1 VTGAAAAVTGAATA
15 FTAEATIFT
24 GAATEVTGAATEV
37 TDATAGTTE
46 PLVTACAVPSSVF
59 PAPATVAVTAGVRA
73 WPTWA
78 VTERTVPSAAAAVS
92 GATEVTV
99 DVTPDTPDV
108 TVPAARTTEP
118 VVAARPDVTAGI
130 TDSLVTTCVTACTAL
145 PAPATTVTT
154 AEPGA
159 WPPQHAGQPT
169 ADGAG
174 RCRLTTGAGTV
185 PGGNP
190 DTVGGFGATG
200 GCPPPAG
207 LGTLPPEVLEALP
220 PRLPVSAGSIGGPVG
235 TGCGWTRWRGWSGLG
250 GMAGAEPIP
259 NKPGRIA
266 GTMTDVT
273 RVNRMMAV
281 TMTALGAAI
290 PAG

>member
-1 VTGAAAAVTGAATA
+1 M
-15 FTAEATIFT
+15 
-24 GAATEVTGAATEV
+24 
-37 TDATAGTTE
+37 
-46 PLVTACAVPSSVF
+46 
-59 PAPATVAVTAGVRA
+59 
-73 WPTWA
+73 
-78 VTERTVPSAAAAVS
+78 
-92 GATEVTV
+92 
-99 DVTPDTPDV
+99 
-108 TVPAARTTEP
+108 
-118 VVAARPDVTAGI
+118 VAASPDVTAGI
-130 TDSLVTTCVTACTAL
+130 TDSLVTTCVTARTAL
-145 PAPATTVTT
+145 LASATTVTT

-159 WPPQHAGQPT
+159 GPPQHAGQLA
-169 ADGAG
+169 ADGVG

-200 GCPPPAG
+200 GCPPPTG
-207 LGTLPPEVLEALP
+207 LGTLPPEVLGVLP

-235 TGCGWTRWRGWSGLG
+235 TGCGWTRWREWSGLG

-259 NKPGRIA
+259 NKPGRIE

-281 TMTALGAAI
+281 MMTALGAAT

>member
-1 VTGAAAAVTGAATA
+1 M
-15 FTAEATIFT
+15 
-24 GAATEVTGAATEV
+24 
-37 TDATAGTTE
+37 
-46 PLVTACAVPSSVF
+46 S
-59 PAPATVAVTAGVRA
+59 
-73 WPTWA
+73 
-78 VTERTVPSAAAAVS
+78 
-92 GATEVTV
+92 
-99 DVTPDTPDV
+99 
-108 TVPAARTTEP
+108 
-118 VVAARPDVTAGI
+118 
-130 TDSLVTTCVTACTAL
+130 
-145 PAPATTVTT
+145 
-154 AEPGA
+154 
-159 WPPQHAGQPT
+159 
-169 ADGAG
+169 
-174 RCRLTTGAGTV
+174 AGTV

-200 GCPPPAG
+200 GCPPPTG
-207 LGTLPPEVLEALP
+207 LGTVPPDVPGVLP

-259 NKPGRIA
+259 NKPGRIE

>member
-1 VTGAAAAVTGAATA
+1 
-15 FTAEATIFT
+15 
-24 GAATEVTGAATEV
+24 
-37 TDATAGTTE
+37 
-46 PLVTACAVPSSVF
+46 
-59 PAPATVAVTAGVRA
+59 
-73 WPTWA
+73 
-78 VTERTVPSAAAAVS
+78 VTELTA
-92 GATEVTV
+92 
-99 DVTPDTPDV
+99 DVIPDTPDV

-118 VVAARPDVTAGI
+118 VVAASPDVAAGI
-130 TDSLVTTCVTACTAL
+130 TDPLVTTCVTACTAL
-145 PAPATTVTT
+145 PEPATTVTT

-159 WPPQHAGQPT
+159 GPAQHAGQPA
-169 ADGAG
+169 ADGTG

-190 DTVGGFGATG
+190 DTVGGFGETG

-207 LGTLPPEVLEALP
+207 LGTLPPEVLEVLP
-220 PRLPVSAGSIGGPVG
+220 PRLPVRAGSIGGPVG
-235 TGCGWTRWRGWSGLG
+235 TGCGWTRWRGWSGFV

-259 NKPGRIA
+259 NKPGRIE
-266 GTMTDVT
+266 GTMIDVT

>member
-1 VTGAAAAVTGAATA
+1 
-15 FTAEATIFT
+15 
-24 GAATEVTGAATEV
+24 
-37 TDATAGTTE
+37 
-46 PLVTACAVPSSVF
+46 
-59 PAPATVAVTAGVRA
+59 VAVAD
-73 WPTWA
+73 
-78 VTERTVPSAAAAVS
+78 
-92 GATEVTV
+92 ATEVTV
-99 DVTPDTPDV
+99 DVTPDV

-118 VVAARPDVTAGI
+118 VVAASPDVTAGI

-159 WPPQHAGQPT
+159 GPPQHAGQPT

-200 GCPPPAG
+200 GCPPPTG
-207 LGTLPPEVLEALP
+207 LGTLPPDVLDVLP
-220 PRLPVSAGSIGGPVG
+220 PRLPVRAGSIGGPVG